1 MTNATEWLVRIATR
15 RPEALLVLIAGC
27 VLMMRDGGSEPPE
40 IRYCYDDAA
49 NGSSD
54 SDWNVSRA
62 TQKASEVVTDLKNQ
76 GSEIADSV
84 TKYAGD
90 MGQAISTQTA
100 QIAGK
105 AQSTFQAGFAQ
116 LMNEQPLALI
126 AIGLAA
132 GAAVATLVPSTDVED
147 RMLAG
152 AREAI
157 SERVGET
164 LIEAASDAGERL
176 SHGIAD
182 RASEGFKELV
192 HEVAEKFTDKV
203 SGDTKV
209 SGEMESNISTLPNR
223 RT

>member
-1 MTNATEWLVRIATR
+1 
-15 RPEALLVLIAGC
+15 
-27 VLMMRDGGSEPPE
+27 MMRDGGSEPAQ
-40 IRYCYDDAA
+40 IRNDGAA
-49 NGSSD
+49 NGVSD
-54 SDWNVSRA
+54 SGWKVSRA
-62 TQKASEVVTDLKNQ
+62 TEKATEVVADLKNQ
-76 GSEIADSV
+76 GSEIAGSV
-84 TKYAGD
+84 TEYASD
-90 MGQAISTQTA
+90 MGRAISTQTA

-105 AQSTFQAGFAQ
+105 AQSTFQAGFGQ
-116 LMNEQPLALI
+116 LMNEQPLVLI

-157 SERVGET
+157 SGKVGGS
-164 LIEAASDAGERL
+164 LIEAAGDAGERL

-192 HEVAEKFTDKV
+192 HEVADKFTDKV
-203 SGDTKV
+203 AGDATA
-209 SGEMESNISTLPNR
+209 SSEMESKISTLPNR